1 MVKVFLVGIG
11 GFIGASS
18 RYLIT
23 IVMSRFISST
33 FPYGTLLCNI
43 IGAFL
48 IGIFMAISSTYS
60 STYNW
65 MSDEVTLFLTTGIL
79 GGLTTF
85 STFSYETISLFET
98 GKYVMASFNLFGSVI
113 LCLGF
118 AAIGKWTVS
127 LF

>member
-23 IVMSRFISST
+23 IVMSRFIGST

-48 IGIFMAISSTYS
+48 IGIFMAIS

-98 GKYVMASFNLFGSVI
+98 GEYVMASVNIFGSVI

-118 AAIGKWTVS
+118 AAIGKWMVS

>member
-48 IGIFMAISSTYS
+48 IGIFMAISSTN
-60 STYNW
+60 NW

-98 GKYVMASFNLFGSVI
+98 GAYVMASVNIFGSI
-113 LCLGF
+113 TLCLGF
-118 AAIGKWTVS
+118 DAIGKWIVS

>member
-1 MVKVFLVGIG
+1 MVKVLLVGMG

-18 RYLIT
+18 RYLIS
-23 IVMSRFISST
+23 IVMSRFISSS

-43 IGAFL
+43 AGALL
-48 IGIFMAISSTYS
+48 IGILMAIS

-65 MSDEVTLFLTTGIL
+65 MSNEVRLFLTTGIL

-98 GKYVMASFNLFGSVI
+98 GKYVMATVNIFVSII

-118 AAIGKWTVS
+118 AALGKWMVS

>member
-1 MVKVFLVGIG
+1 MMKVFLVGIG

-18 RYLIT
+18 RYLMT
-23 IVMSRFISST
+23 IVISRFISST

-48 IGIFMAISSTYS
+48 IGIFMAISSTY
-60 STYNW
+60 NW
-65 MSDEVTLFLTTGIL
+65 MSNEVRLFLTTGIL

-98 GKYVMASFNLFGSVI
+98 GEYIMATINIIGSII

-118 AAIGKWTVS
+118 AALGKWMVS

>member
-1 MVKVFLVGIG
+1 MVRVLLVGIG
-11 GFIGASS
+11 GFIGTSS

-23 IVMSRFISST
+23 IIMSRFIRST

-43 IGAFL
+43 IGALL
-48 IGIFMAISSTYS
+48 IGILMAISSTYD
-60 STYNW
+60 W
-65 MSDEVTLFLTTGIL
+65 MSTEVRLFLTVGIL

-85 STFSYETISLFET
+85 STFSYETINLLET
-98 GKYVMASFNLFGSVI
+98 GKYIMATANIIVSII

-118 AAIGKWTVS
+118 VAIGKWLVS

>member
-1 MVKVFLVGIG
+1 MMKVFLVGIG

-18 RYLIT
+18 RYLMT
-23 IVMSRFISST
+23 IVISRFISST

-48 IGIFMAISSTYS
+48 IGIFMAISSTY
-60 STYNW
+60 NW
-65 MSDEVTLFLTTGIL
+65 MSNEVRLFLTTGIL

-98 GKYVMASFNLFGSVI
+98 GKYVMATVNIFGSII

-118 AAIGKWTVS
+118 SALGKWMVS

>member
-1 MVKVFLVGIG
+1 MMKVFLVGIG

-18 RYLIT
+18 RYLMT
-23 IVMSRFISST
+23 IVISRFISST

-48 IGIFMAISSTYS
+48 IGIFMAISSTY
-60 STYNW
+60 NW
-65 MSDEVTLFLTTGIL
+65 MSNEVRLFLTTGIL

-98 GKYVMASFNLFGSVI
+98 GKYVMATVNIFGSII

-118 AAIGKWTVS
+118 AALGKWMVS

>member
-48 IGIFMAISSTYS
+48 IGIFMAISSTH
-60 STYNW
+60 NW
-65 MSDEVTLFLTTGIL
+65 MSNEVTLFLTTGIL

-98 GKYVMASFNLFGSVI
+98 GAYVMASLNIFGSII

-118 AAIGKWTVS
+118 AAIGKWMVS
-127 LF
+127 LI

>member
-1 MVKVFLVGIG
+1 MMKVFLVGIG

-18 RYLIT
+18 RYLMT
-23 IVMSRFISST
+23 IVISRFISST
-33 FPYGTLLCNI
+33 FPYRTLLCNI

-48 IGIFMAISSTYS
+48 IGIFMAISSTY
-60 STYNW
+60 NW
-65 MSDEVTLFLTTGIL
+65 MSNEVRLFLTTGIL

-98 GKYVMASFNLFGSVI
+98 GKYVMATVNIFGSII

-118 AAIGKWTVS
+118 SALGKWMVS